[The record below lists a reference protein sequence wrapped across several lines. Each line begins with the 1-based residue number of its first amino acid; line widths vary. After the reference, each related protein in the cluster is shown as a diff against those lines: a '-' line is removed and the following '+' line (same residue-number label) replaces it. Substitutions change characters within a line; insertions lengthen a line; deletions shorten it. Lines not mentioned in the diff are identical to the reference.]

1 MLAATV
7 VIRVLLISVPAGISF
22 RLFTPFV
29 LRPGPVF
36 LVAWGGTKK
45 RGPITILGQMLTE

>member
-29 LRPGPVF
+29 LMIE
-36 LVAWGGTKK
+36 L
-45 RGPITILGQMLTE
+45 